1 MLNTPK
7 GLRLQIGIFGKRN
20 AGKSSLFNLLAR
32 QNLAIVSDTPGTT
45 ADPVE
50 KAVEWHDLGPVLLI
64 DTAGIDDD
72 AGLLGD
78 LRAEKTKQIFER
90 VDLALIVTD
99 GESFGDWEKKL
110 FAVFREKKT
119 PFIAVF
125 NKCDAHAPTG
135 SLLQA
140 LQEKEIPFV
149 CMSARTG
156 QGEEILRQ
164 EVILRAPE
172 GFFREQR
179 LLGDLFTPNSTLLF
193 VTPIDI
199 EAPKG
204 RMILP
209 QVQCLRDAL
218 DHHGKVI
225 FCKEDQVKETLEELK
240 RPPALVVTDSQV
252 FGTVS
257 PQVPQEIPLTSF
269 SILMARL
276 KGDLAL
282 FAAGSAEIVHLQDGD
297 KILMAEACSHHPAG
311 EDIGRVK
318 IPNLLRKKSGKAL
331 EFIHVQGHDFPRDL
345 SPYSLIVHCGA
356 CTFNAREMISRQL
369 EAAKQGKALTNY
381 GITIAGCLGILTRA
395 LGPFPEALDAYE
407 KACNAGEKAK

>member
-7 GLRLQIGIFGKRN
+7 GMRLQIGIFGKRN
-20 AGKSSLFNLLAR
+20 AGKSSLFNLLAK

-72 AGLLGD
+72 ALSIGE
-78 LRAEKTKQIFER
+78 LRSEKTKQIYNR
-90 VDLALIVTD
+90 ADIALIVSS
-99 GESFGDWEKKL
+99 GEDFGKWEEEL
-110 FAVFREKKT
+110 IAAFQEKKT
-119 PFIAVF
+119 PFLVVF
-125 NKCDAHAPTG
+125 NKSDLTCVPAALAA
-135 SLLQA
+135 SL
-140 LQEKEIPFV
+140 KERNIPFLSL
-149 CMSARTG
+149 SALTG
-156 QGEEILRQ
+156 EGEELLHK
-164 EVILRAPE
+164 EVKVLAPE
-172 GFFREQR
+172 GFFREQL
-179 LLGDLFTPNSTLLF
+179 LLGDLFREGETILF

-218 DHHGKVI
+218 DHNGKVL
-225 FCKEDQVKETLEELK
+225 FCKEDQVGDVLENLK

-252 FGTVS
+252 FAAVS
-257 PQVPQEIPLTSF
+257 RAVPREIPLTSF

-276 KGDLAL
+276 KGELSL
-282 FAAGSAEIVHLQDGD
+282 FAAGSAGIESIPENG
-297 KILMAEACSHHPAG
+297 KILMAESCSHHPAG

-318 IPNLLRKKSGKAL
+318 IPALLRKKTGKNL
-331 EFIHVQGHDFPRDL
+331 EFIHVQGHDFPEDL
-345 SPYSLIVHCGA
+345 SPYSLIVHCGG
-356 CTFNAREMISRQL
+356 CTFNSKEMLMRQL

-381 GITIAGCLGILTRA
+381 GMCIAGCLGILQRA
-395 LGPFPEALDAYE
+395 LAPFPEALQAWE
-407 KACNAGEKAK
+407 NAGKKEENK